1 MVTSP
6 SRAGMHSKREVNEV
20 SDEVHIVI
28 RDAAGAVANR
38 VKGGTSKGFHRVSWN
53 LTYASK
59 APITP
64 GQSQGGGNGFLA
76 TPGEYSAT
84 LMRVADGAET
94 KLGGPITF
102 TVVPLKDKAV
112 EGAVS

>member
-1 MVTSP
+1 MVTYPSP
-6 SRAGMHSKREVNEV
+6 GWDALEAEVNEV
-20 SDEVHIVI
+20 SDEVHIII

-94 KLGGPITF
+94 KLGGPHH
-102 TVVPLKDKAV
+102 LYC
-112 EGAVS
+112 GAT